1 MPNQIIGGSSAR
13 DVEPSSEPQRS
24 GVLVREGLSHPR
36 GATWDGQGVNFALF
50 SAHATKVELCLFDD
64 AGKEELQ
71 RLPLPEFTDEIWHGY
86 VPGLRP
92 GSVYGFRVH
101 GPYAPEEGHRF
112 NPNKLLLD
120 PYARSHVG
128 SLQWNDACFGYTI
141 GAENADLSFDDRD
154 SAPFVPKCVVVDP
167 EFRWRQTTKSRSA
180 VPWNQTLIYELHVR
194 GFTKRHP
201 AVPKKKQGHFRG
213 SEPKAR
219 GPIHQILGR
228 DRD

>member
-1 MPNQIIGGSSAR
+1 MRKKAAVAAKKTSAVR
-13 DVEPSSEPQRS
+13 PKPEPQRA
-24 GVLVREGLSHPR
+24 VIPAKDVQVREGLSHPR

-120 PYARSHVG
+120 PYARSHV
-128 SLQWNDACFGYTI
+128 
-141 GAENADLSFDDRD
+141 
-154 SAPFVPKCVVVDP
+154 
-167 EFRWRQTTKSRSA
+167 
-180 VPWNQTLIYELHVR
+180 
-194 GFTKRHP
+194 
-201 AVPKKKQGHFRG
+201 
-213 SEPKAR
+213 
-219 GPIHQILGR
+219 
-228 DRD
+228 